1 MSEEQKLYHELEG
14 MQELGLL
21 KEGTN
26 ISEILDEYV
35 ELNKKIEI
43 VEKTNDEIENQMVVG
58 EYYNEGES
66 TNEQSGS

>member
-1 MSEEQKLYHELEG
+1 MSEEQRLYHELEG

-35 ELNKKIEI
+35 ELNQKIEI

-66 TNEQSGS
+66 TNEQNGS

>member
-1 MSEEQKLYHELEG
+1 MSDEQKLYHELEG

-58 EYYNEGES
+58 EYYNEGEK

>member
-1 MSEEQKLYHELEG
+1 MSEEQRLYHELEG